1 LFVVNSMSSLT
12 ELLDGHAPKKKW
24 WRFLAKR
31 SAVSIIL
38 RETALGIEALM
49 IKRAEFEGD
58 PWSGHMA
65 FPGGRQE
72 DGDLDSLAT
81 ARRETHEEIGFDT
94 RVFSDYIGRLS
105 DVTARTRS
113 GPQAMVVSPYLFQA
127 SSIPELV
134 LDEEEVAEVHWIPL
148 SYIADTRNRQM
159 MDWEVKGKPIVL
171 PCYFFNQQR
180 IWGLSLMM
188 LDELV
193 GVMSRAKGR

>member
-1 LFVVNSMSSLT
+1 MVNRVSSLA
-12 ELLDGHAPKKKW
+12 ELLNNHKPRKKW

-38 RETALGIEALM
+38 REAELGIEALM

-72 DGDLDSLAT
+72 DGDPDGLAT

-94 RVFSDYIGRLS
+94 RVFSHYIGRLS

-113 GPQAMVVSPYLFQA
+113 GPQAMVVSPYLFHA

-148 SYIADTRNRQM
+148 SYIADTSNRQK
-159 MDWEVKGKPIVL
+159 MDWDVRGKPIVL

-193 GVMSRAKGR
+193 GVMGRSKGC